1 MDQPL
6 GITQKRQGETPYPG
20 CQLTPDQG
28 LQGIQKMR
36 AMGHT
41 NNSTM
46 MHGAMVHAISMTS
59 EL

>member
-6 GITQKRQGETPYPG
+6 GIPQKLQGETPYPSG
-20 CQLTPDQG
+20 LLTQKQG
-28 LQGIQKMR
+28 RQGIQKMR